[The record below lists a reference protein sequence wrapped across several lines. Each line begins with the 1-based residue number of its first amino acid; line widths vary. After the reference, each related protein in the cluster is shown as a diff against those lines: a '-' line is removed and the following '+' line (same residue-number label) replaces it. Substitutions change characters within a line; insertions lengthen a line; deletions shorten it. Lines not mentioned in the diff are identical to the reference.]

1 MKLARAAGLHVEQ
14 ACFDGVG
21 YVFQFHAGVL
31 AEADQSLRQVG
42 KFIDSVM
49 TCTVPA

>member
-31 AEADQSLRQVG
+31 AEADQSLRPPSPSR
-42 KFIDSVM
+42 SVRF
-49 TCTVPA
+49 